1 MAADLNLGETVSAGF
16 NLDKIVGQVIDKLI
30 GWVITT
36 IKMLPNLVVG
46 IVILITFLYLERLC
60 GKVS

>member
-16 NLDKIVGQVIDKLI
+16 NLDKVVGQVIDKLT

-46 IVILITFLYLERLC
+46 IVILITFLDLERLC
-60 GKVS
+60 GKIS

>member
-1 MAADLNLGETVSAGF
+1 MAIDLDLGKTVSASF
-16 NLDKIVGQVIDKLI
+16 NLEKVVGQVVDKLT

-46 IVILITFLYLERLC
+46 IVILIFLDLERLR